1 MKYRVISVFTGVL
14 LLAQVVAGQAAERKT
29 SPEAKGDA
37 TSVEKRLEVYESHFL
52 PFNPDSHITVTQAT
66 DKIPGFEGY
75 HVKRKGQY
83 EKLNVDKVAYVS
95 TDGRWF
101 FGGDVLPNTTPSA
114 RGASDLDWIDSKF
127 ANLFRSRVKSQLA
140 PDRDAAGWKGLLVGV
155 DTGYMTVRMPGY
167 ISADGRFFLQGTFW
181 DFQMD
186 PRAERRRRIDLSA
199 NRASGPASA
208 TVQMVEYADM
218 ECAYCKLRGTQ
229 LDRLLEANTGIVNVR
244 RHYKFFPLWIA
255 HVWSMKA
262 ASAADC
268 IFKFAN
274 QAMFRF
280 KQQVYS
286 RQETMTVSG
295 IDELALT
302 VAEAE
307 GVRPADFLSCYLQ
320 EDSFARVKKD
330 VEEGYRLGVY
340 STPTYYI
347 DGTEVTWLE
356 DRVMEDYLRTLFP
369 KIKTINYGP

>member
-1 MKYRVISVFTGVL
+1 MNYRVISVFTGVL
-14 LLAQVVAGQAAERKT
+14 LLAQVVAGQSAERKT

-37 TSVEKRLEVYESHFL
+37 TSVEKRLELYETRFL
-52 PFNPDSHITVTQAT
+52 PFNPDTHVTVTIAA
-66 DKIPGFEGY
+66 DKLPGFQGY

-83 EKLNVDKVAYVS
+83 EKLNVDKGVYVS
-95 TDGRWF
+95 TDGHWF

-199 NRASGPASA
+199 NRASGPANA

-280 KQQVYS
+280 KQQVYI

-320 EDSFARVKKD
+320 EDSFTRVKKD